1 MQNVFSKLSSYF
13 TPQVK
18 NRLAQATGWT
28 SYPSAQ
34 QPTQT
39 AASSNLIRSAM
50 NNAST
55 AVAAPKLM
63 TPTTNPQYGPLK
75 TGYVTSPNYKSPVA
89 APSPNAAP
97 PSMSA
102 PSSQPSAYDAYN
114 QKYNA
119 ALLQSKARKEQQAA
133 ADKAESERIAQ
144 EQYDA
149 NKGTY
154 TTAKT
159 NLDQLM
165 SGFRDRIAAGDAR
178 LTQVAGQNRERA
190 TTASGENQRQLAIDR
205 RQALND
211 IEKRYGALGT
221 LDSYGTGS
229 FQSAVENKDSDFL
242 RMTAKNK
249 QDNEYAL
256 QEIDNKL
263 FDAKA
268 SSQERLA
275 IEEGKSKD
283 AIAQIN
289 TQMAGDEVGKN
300 QALRAA
306 ALLYQKRTG
315 DINDEFDSLSLAAEK
330 EKADL
335 QQKLQAASM
344 DEQKLRA
351 LFTSASPEFLKTGQP
366 TTANDQFLIFKYPKE
381 AQAYQEMLGGG
392 KKGTDTAKTA
402 VDLRNELFNRSKDN
416 NFTTISQYIQKIKT
430 APDTAAGD
438 MSIIFS
444 YMKLLDP
451 NSTVRE
457 GEYANAQNA
466 TSIPGQIQ
474 TAYNN
479 ALAGRR
485 LNPTQRTQ
493 FTESAMSAVQP
504 AIEQQKQL
512 IDFYGKQA
520 TNAGINPNDVT
531 GMYSIP
537 NNSPQSG
544 QVKMISPDGQTYT
557 VDQSEVQQ
565 AAQNGWK
572 LAS

>member
-89 APSPNAAP
+89 APSPNVAP
-97 PSMSA
+97 PSMTA
-102 PSSQPSAYDAYN
+102 PSSQPTAYDAYN

-178 LTQVAGQNRERA
+178 LTQVAGQNKERA

-211 IEKRYGALGT
+211 IEKRYGTLGT

-275 IEEGKSKD
+275 IEEGKYKD
-283 AIAQIN
+283 AVAQIN

-315 DINDEFDSLSLAAEK
+315 DINDEFDSLNLAAEK

-381 AQAYQEMLGGG
+381 AEAYAKILTDSKGATGANTEKQKLVTLIDDISSSPNLGYATGLGGKIPKLPG
-392 KKGTDTAKTA
+392 DPTLLTIGQINQLKALLSLENRQKLKGQGA
-402 VDLRNELFNRSKDN
+402 
-416 NFTTISQYIQKIKT
+416 ISDKEMGILER
-430 APDTAAGD
+430 A
-438 MSIIFS
+438 SS
-444 YMKLLDP
+444 LLD
-451 NSTVRE
+451 
-457 GEYANAQNA
+457 QNLSPDQTKQVLSQLKTELTSGQP
-466 TSIPGQIQ
+466 TSINTP
-474 TAYNN
+474 
-479 ALAGRR
+479 
-485 LNPTQRTQ
+485 
-493 FTESAMSAVQP
+493 
-504 AIEQQKQL
+504 K
-512 IDFYGKQA
+512 
-520 TNAGINPNDVT
+520 
-531 GMYSIP
+531 
-537 NNSPQSG
+537 SG

>member
-1 MQNVFSKLSSYF
+1 MQNLFSSILSYYRQPK
-13 TPQVK
+13 TLPQVGPGPKMWTGVASNAYEQKPNQTSTSK
-18 NRLAQATGWT
+18 NILR
-28 SYPSAQ
+28 
-34 QPTQT
+34 
-39 AASSNLIRSAM
+39 NAM
-50 NNAST
+50 NS
-55 AVAAPKLM
+55 AVAASKGYSAANRSMAPQVAPKSA
-63 TPTTNPQYGPLK
+63 PTTKPAFGPLK
-75 TGYVTSPNYKSPVA
+75 SGYVTSPGYKPSASPPVV
-89 APSPNAAP
+89 APSLGATP
-97 PSMSA
+97 PQ
-102 PSSQPSAYDAYN
+102 QPSAYDAYN
-114 QKYNA
+114 QKYNL
-119 ALLQSKARKEQQAA
+119 ALQQAKVRKEQQVA
-133 ADKAESERIAQ
+133 ADKAENERIAQ
-144 EQYDA
+144 EQYEA

-165 SGFRDRIAAGDAR
+165 SGFRERIAAGDAR
-178 LTQVAGQNRERA
+178 LAQQASQNRERA

-242 RMTAKNK
+242 RLTAKNK
-249 QDNEYAL
+249 QEREYAL

-275 IEEGKSKD
+275 IEEGKYKD
-283 AIAQIN
+283 AVAQIN
-289 TQMAGDEVGKN
+289 TQMAGDEIGKN

-306 ALLYQKRTG
+306 ALLYQQRTG
-315 DINDEFDSLSLAAEK
+315 EINDEFDSLTLAAEK

-344 DEQKLRA
+344 DEQKLRN

-366 TTANDQFLIFKYPKE
+366 TTAEDQFLIFKYPKE

-392 KKGTDTAKTA
+392 KKSADSVKLAS
-402 VDLRNELFNRSKDN
+402 DLRGELYNRSKEN
-416 NFTTISQYIQKIKT
+416 NFTVVSQYIKKIET

-438 MSIIFS
+438 MSMIFS

-466 TSIPGQIQ
+466 TSVPGQVQ
-474 TAYNN
+474 NAYNQ

-485 LNPTQRTQ
+485 LNPTQRAQ
-493 FTESAMSAVQP
+493 FIESAKSAAQP
-504 AIEQQKQL
+504 AIDQQKQL
-512 IDFYGKQA
+512 VEFYNKQA
-520 TNAGINPNDVT
+520 AAAGISPGDVS
-531 GMYSIP
+531 GMYEFP
-537 NNSPQSG
+537 KSG
-544 QVKMISPDGQTYT
+544 GGEVVIGPDGNQYQFT
-557 VDQSEVQQ
+557 
-565 AAQNGWK
+565 N
-572 LAS
+572 

>member
-28 SYPSAQ
+28 SYPSEQKPNQTVASSSLLRNAMGLGAAAAKGYSVANQ
-34 QPTQT
+34 IMAPKVTPVKPPTD
-39 AASSNLIRSAM
+39 AASAYKPPAINPPSINPPSM
-50 NNAST
+50 N
-55 AVAAPKLM
+55 
-63 TPTTNPQYGPLK
+63 
-75 TGYVTSPNYKSPVA
+75 
-89 APSPNAAP
+89 APSP
-97 PSMSA
+97 
-102 PSSQPSAYDAYN
+102 QPTAYDTYN

-119 ALLQSKARKEQQAA
+119 SLLQSKARKEQEAA
-133 ADKAESERIAQ
+133 ANKAENEQQAQ
-144 EQYDA
+144 EQYDV

-154 TTAKT
+154 NTAQT
-159 NLDQLM
+159 NIQNLM

-178 LTQVAGQNRERA
+178 LAQQAGQNRERA

-205 RQALND
+205 RQAMND
-211 IEKRYGALGT
+211 TEKRYAALGT

-242 RMTAKNK
+242 RLTAKNK

-275 IEEGKSKD
+275 TEEGKYND
-283 AIAQIN
+283 AVAQIQ
-289 TQMAGDEVGKN
+289 TQLAGNEVDKAR
-300 QALRAA
+300 ALRAA
-306 ALLYQKRTG
+306 SMLYQQRTG
-315 DINDEFDSLSLAAEK
+315 AINDEFDSLTLAAEK
-330 EKADL
+330 EKADM

-344 DEQKLRA
+344 DEQKLRS
-351 LFTSASPEFLKTGQP
+351 LFTSASPDFLRTGQP
-366 TTANDQFLIFKYPKE
+366 TTANDQYLIFKYPKE

-392 KKGTDTAKTA
+392 KKSGDSVKMAS
-402 VDLRNELFNRSKDN
+402 DLRSELYNRSKEN
-416 NFTTISQYIQKIKT
+416 NYTVVSQYIKKIET

-438 MSIIFS
+438 MSMIFS

-466 TSIPGQIQ
+466 TGIPGQVQ
-474 TAYNN
+474 NAYNN

-485 LNPTQRTQ
+485 LNPIQRTEFVQ
-493 FTESAMSAVQP
+493 SAKSAAQP
-504 AIEQQKQL
+504 AVDQQKQL
-512 IDFYGKQA
+512 VEFYNKQA
-520 TNAGINPNDVT
+520 SSAGINPNDVS
-531 GMYSIP
+531 GMYEFPKSASTTVTVV
-537 NNSPQSG
+537 SPQG
-544 QVKMISPDGQTYT
+544 VEGTMDK
-557 VDQSEVQQ
+557 SELQE
-565 AAQNGWK
+565 AINNGYRLK
-572 LAS
+572 